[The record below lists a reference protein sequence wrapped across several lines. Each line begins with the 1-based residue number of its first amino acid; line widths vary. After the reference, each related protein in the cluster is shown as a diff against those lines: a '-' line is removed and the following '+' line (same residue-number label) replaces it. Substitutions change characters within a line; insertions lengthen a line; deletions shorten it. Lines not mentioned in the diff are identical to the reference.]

1 MLINVVIVNKLGYFI
16 LHMFYLRN
24 KASVNDF
31 VTEYFRD
38 GENVFEIEILR
49 RFKQHSTPKQKQL
62 VEVYSKTKTVFSI
75 VINEVT

>member
-1 MLINVVIVNKLGYFI
+1 
-16 LHMFYLRN
+16 MFYLRN
-24 KASVNDF
+24 KARVYEF
-31 VTEYFRD
+31 VTEYLRD
-38 GENVFEIEILR
+38 EENLFEIEILR

>member
-16 LHMFYLRN
+16 LHMYYLRN
-24 KASVNDF
+24 KARVNDF
-31 VTEYFRD
+31 VTEYLRD
-38 GENVFEIEILR
+38 GENLFEIEILR
-49 RFKQHSTPKQKQL
+49 GFKQHSTPKPKQL